1 MIKMLSNCGAV
12 QEIPNVNIYFPSSNS
27 MPSTVAIEPN
37 TLTHIDAV
45 LQQTVPNSGNTS
57 IQFENINFGSD
68 TLPIQC
74 HWSLGVGVYTG
85 NGSSQFEVL
94 SQDPNLAAK
103 TWSAATPLSATSP
116 STSIST
122 SASTMPAGD
131 NAGSGSTTQSAAAQT
146 SSPSGLSTGATA
158 GIAVGSVVGGLA
170 ILAAL
175 GIIIFGARRRRRQRQ
190 QPQQQQQQ
198 EYTTSA
204 EKSSFLT
211 SPSDDLTDQ
220 GPHGLYSRKPELD
233 ARQTKYEAAAT
244 DDNQEKRRVG
254 ELDAAANNNIVSRAE
269 LEADGNSHQLD
280 S

>member
-12 QEIPNVNIYFPSSNS
+12 QKIPNVNIYFPSSYFI
-27 MPSTVAIEPN
+27 PLTVVIVPL
-37 TLTHIDAV
+37 TLTNIETV
-45 LQQTVPNSGNTS
+45 IQQTAPNSGNAT

-68 TLPIQC
+68 TLPVQC

-85 NGSSQFEVL
+85 NGSSLFEVL

-103 TWSAATPLSATSP
+103 TWSATVPLSATTP

-122 SASTMPAGD
+122 PASTTSAGD
-131 NAGSGSTTQSAAAQT
+131 NSGSDSTTQSAAAQT
-146 SSPSGLSTGATA
+146 SSPSGLSTGAKA
-158 GIAVGSVVGGLA
+158 GIAVGSVVGALA

-190 QPQQQQQQ
+190 QPQQEQQ

-204 EKSSFLT
+204 EKSSFLS
-211 SPSDDLTDQ
+211 SPSDDHAEQ
-220 GPHGLYSRKPELD
+220 GPHGLYSGKPELD

-244 DDNQEKRRVG
+244 DDDQEKRRVG
-254 ELDAAANNNIVSRAE
+254 ELDAAANNNIAPRAE
-269 LEADGNSHQLD
+269 LEADGVGHQLD